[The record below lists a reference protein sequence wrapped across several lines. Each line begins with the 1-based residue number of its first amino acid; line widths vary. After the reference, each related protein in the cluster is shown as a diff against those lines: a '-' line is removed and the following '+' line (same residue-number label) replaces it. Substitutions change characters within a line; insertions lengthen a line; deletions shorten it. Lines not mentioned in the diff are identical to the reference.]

1 MRTSKHPENEF
12 KQWLDRAENF
22 HHRTVRSLRP
32 EAEAAFTRA
41 PSATEQSI
49 ASVESRLGQPLPKAL
64 REFFLNGT
72 ADLEMSYSWETDE
85 ARREAVEEL
94 IDGTTVSGGG
104 TIRLNDLPKHKEDA
118 RAWAEET
125 WLAEEPDQQEL
136 WLKSLPFL
144 HLDNGDYLALDL
156 RQPTDDSPV
165 LYLSHDDESQT
176 IASSFTGFLQA
187 WERVCYLGPES
198 WLLEPFIDPETGL
211 LDGEGG
217 NAQKLRRLFD
227 LKA

>member
-1 MRTSKHPENEF
+1 MKTQEIARWMETASAFYRHRVKSTGGG
-12 KQWLDRAENF
+12 AE
-22 HHRTVRSLRP
+22 T
-32 EAEAAFTRA
+32 AFNKA

-49 ASVESRLGQPLPKAL
+49 ATVESRLGQPLPKAL
-64 REFFLNGT
+64 REFFLNCTSG
-72 ADLEMSYSWETDE
+72 LEMSYSWEPDE

-94 IDGTTVSGGG
+94 IDGTTVCGGG
-104 TIRLNDLPKHKEDA
+104 TIRLGDLPKHKEDA

-156 RQPTDDSPV
+156 RQPADDPPV
-165 LYLSHDDESQT
+165 YYLSHDDESQT
-176 IASSFTGFLQA
+176 IASSFTSFLQA
-187 WERVCYLGPES
+187 WERVCYIGPES
-198 WLLEPFIDPETGL
+198 WLLEPFINPETGF
-211 LDGEGG
+211 LDGDCE

-227 LKA
+227 PKV

>member
-1 MRTSKHPENEF
+1 M
-12 KQWLDRAENF
+12 
-22 HHRTVRSLRP
+22 
-32 EAEAAFTRA
+32 FTKT
-41 PSATEQSI
+41 PSASEDSI
-49 ASVESRLGQPLPKAL
+49 ASVESSLGQPLPKAL
-64 REFFLNGT
+64 REFFLTGT
-72 ADLEMSYSWETDE
+72 AGLEMSYSWEPDE

-104 TIRLNDLPKHKEDA
+104 IIRLSDLPKHKEDA

-156 RQPTDDSPV
+156 RQPADDPPV

-176 IASSFTGFLQA
+176 IASSFTSFLQA

-211 LDGEGG
+211 LDGGCE
-217 NAQKLRRLFD
+217 NAKKLRQL
-227 LKA
+227 LAMMTA

>member
-1 MRTSKHPENEF
+1 MKTQEIAR
-12 KQWLDRAENF
+12 WLEMASAF
-22 HHRTVRSLRP
+22 CLHRLTSLRGDV
-32 EAEAAFTRA
+32 EAMFTKT
-41 PSATEQSI
+41 PSASEDSI
-49 ASVESRLGQPLPKAL
+49 ASVESTLGQPLPKAL

-72 ADLEMSYSWETDE
+72 ADLEMSYTWEPDD

-104 TIRLNDLPKHKEDA
+104 TIRLSELHKHKEDG

-144 HLDNGDYLALDL
+144 HLDNGDFLALDL
-156 RQPTDDSPV
+156 RQPADDPPV

-176 IASSFTGFLQA
+176 IASSFTSFLQA
-187 WERVCYLGPES
+187 WEQVCYLGPES
-198 WLLEPFIDPETGL
+198 WVLEPFIDPESGL
-211 LDGEGG
+211 LDGECA

-227 LKA
+227 PKA